1 MGVVQIGGWNEGAS
15 LNSSPNLDVG
25 IAEGHSFEHEIVYGF
40 YGIQE
45 GVARVSREFLGAD
58 AGAGESIK
66 SNAEAVCNLLKGWT
80 NSLFQE
86 LKSAV
91 VAAGE
96 LGR

>member
-15 LNSSPNLDVG
+15 LNISPNLGVG

-58 AGAGESIK
+58 AGAGRGFEDGEGTTSLK
-66 SNAEAVCNLLKGWT
+66 PLLAPT
-80 NSLFQE
+80 
-86 LKSAV
+86 SAPKLH
-91 VAAGE
+91 ALNGTPT
-96 LGR
+96 